1 MSSSKHQCS
10 WDMLVFRGV
19 LAWCFMFWCKVKGA
33 EIFAGTGAG
42 VGSSFGV
49 AGRAELAARASANW
63 ASWMR
68 QSRNRA
74 ACWSNCHSYIL
85 FISRD
90 FRVGPKSLCFSLGS
104 RSWSLEVR
112 DGSQANPW
120 VPKTPK
126 NHGIPWKRG
135 LMIKDGHPWSSQT
148 SWTTQFHT
156 CN

>member
-1 MSSSKHQCS
+1 
-10 WDMLVFRGV
+10 
-19 LAWCFMFWCKVKGA
+19 MFKGYVSFQGSTSLMFHVWCKVKGA
-33 EIFAGTGAG
+33 EIFAGAGAG
-42 VGSSFGV
+42 AGSSFGV
-49 AGRAELAARASANW
+49 AGRAFAARASANW

-74 ACWSNCHSYIL
+74 ACWSNCHFYIL

-90 FRVGPKSLCFSLGS
+90 FRVGPNSLCFSLGS

-112 DGSQANPW
+112 DGCQAKTHGFPRLQKFIISSWNPLEHRLLIL
-120 VPKTPK
+120 TR
-126 NHGIPWKRG
+126 HE
-135 LMIKDGHPWSSQT
+135 DGHPWSSQT